1 MSKSNEFQFSDAKQD
16 RSKQT
21 LDDLLESAYAIV
33 ESADPEAFN
42 SRSLSKKSGYA
53 LGTLHKR
60 LSSIKNVFLW
70 AIQQGQ
76 KKHLETLSCITNEFN
91 RDLPIQHLAEQ
102 MVDATFIAIKKVN
115 PKVIRFFETKF
126 LQKNGLPP
134 NFFGYI
140 DALIEPYIE
149 AALRDR
155 TNTFRRMNHD
165 ELRLT
170 LRAILMILERPFV
183 DLDPIAGTSAHRQIA
198 IEAVVRLL
206 GR

>member
-1 MSKSNEFQFSDAKQD
+1 MTKNKEFQFSDAKQD

-42 SRSLSKKSGYA
+42 SRSLAKKSGYA

-60 LSSIKNVFLW
+60 LSSIENVFLW

-76 KKHLETLSCITNEFN
+76 KKHIETLSHITNKFSD
-91 RDLPIQHLAEQ
+91 DLPIESLVEQ
-102 MVDATFIAIKKVN
+102 MVDATFVAIKQVN
-115 PKVIRFFETKF
+115 PKVIRFFENKF
-126 LQKNGLPP
+126 LQKNGLPS

-140 DALIEPYIE
+140 DALIQPYIE
-149 AALRDR
+149 AAERNQ
-155 TNTFRRMNHD
+155 TNTFRPMNQD

-183 DLDPIAGTSAHRQIA
+183 DQDPIAGTSAHRKIA
-198 IEAVVRLL
+198 IESIVRLL
-206 GR
+206 RR